1 MVVYLHR
8 INDNGISPSLLKNLQ
23 TFTSLCGQRV
33 IPDVVIATTM
43 WAEVK
48 LENGER
54 REASLKTRLWE
65 DMLASGCRV
74 ERFQHTYESAWQVV
88 GELMM
93 ERVVV

>member
-23 TFTSLCGQRV
+23 TSQV
-33 IPDVVIATTM
+33 VWAESDSDVVIATTM

-65 DMLASGCRV
+65 YAGQRMQSRALP
-74 ERFQHTYESAWQVV
+74 TYIESAWQVV
-88 GELMM
+88 GD
-93 ERVVV
+93 